1 MDLGKFGVDVKE
13 QEKTQNQS
21 NNPKNDNSSTKAQ
34 AINDIKL
41 DFNLNQMRTDF
52 KGVEVERYL
61 PWFLKYQVEK
71 FDDLIITAEIQKIID
86 FIENF
91 KPGKAI
97 LLAGAPGS
105 GKTTTLNLLGEKYDF
120 EIFEMNASDTRN
132 KKSIQEAISDVIK
145 QKSLFA
151 KDKLILIDEVDGVS
165 GRNDRGGVSELS
177 KIVKESKYPIC
188 FTANDKESDKIKTLK
203 RVATYIDFE
212 NHSQELLHKTAI
224 KIFTA
229 EKVKFDEK
237 DLLTFIDERNTT
249 DIRGFINDL
258 QACVYESKFELDIK
272 LEIRDYKK
280 KINLLLDKV
289 YYSYPEESFKSSYNT
304 DINLDELFL
313 YVEENTPLVYDNKA
327 NIKAFNE
334 ITKADVFRGRIMKWQ
349 HWRYLVYINFYLTYG
364 ISNSK
369 NTPNKVKEY
378 KRNGRILYKWIL
390 NNKVNSL
397 NPRTRTQKKNEEEP
411 KFIEKICKAY
421 GRSAKRTRKDD
432 LRFFSIIYQNDE
444 EFKKAMDN
452 KYHTDDAT
460 KKALIEI

>member
-13 QEKTQNQS
+13 TSSNELKTS
-21 NNPKNDNSSTKAQ
+21 PKSIDDENLRF
-34 AINDIKL
+34 DIDDMKV
-41 DFNLNQMRTDF
+41 DF
-52 KGVEVERYL
+52 KGTDVERFL

-71 FDDLIITAEIQKIID
+71 FDDLIITSEIQTIID
-86 FIENF
+86 FIDNF
-91 KPGKAI
+91 KPGKGI

-105 GKTTTLNLLGEKYDF
+105 GKTTTLNLLGEHYNF

-132 KKSIQEAISDVIK
+132 KKSIQETINSVIK

-151 KDKLILIDEVDGVS
+151 KNKLILIDEVDGVS

-177 KIVKESKYPIC
+177 KIVKESTYPIC

-203 RVATYIDFE
+203 KVCTYIDFE
-212 NHSQELLHKTAI
+212 NHSQELLKKTAQ
-224 KIFTA
+224 KIFKA
-229 EKVKFDEK
+229 EKIKYDEK
-237 DLLTFIDERNTT
+237 ELDEFIEERETT

-258 QACVYESKFELDIK
+258 QACVFESKFEIDDK

-289 YYSYPEESFKSSYNT
+289 YYSYPEESFKGGFNT

-313 YVEENTPLVYDNKA
+313 YQEENVPNVYDEKA
-327 NIKAFNE
+327 RIKAFNE

-369 NTPNKVKEY
+369 NNPSKVKDY
-378 KRNGRILYKWIL
+378 KRNGRILSKWIY
-390 NNKVNSL
+390 NNKVIGL
-397 NPRTRTQKKNEEEP
+397 TPRTKIQKQNNEDE
-411 KFIEKICKAY
+411 KFIEKISKVYA
-421 GRSAKRTRKDD
+421 RSAKKTRSEDIMYFAIMYRNDD
-432 LRFFSIIYQNDE
+432 
-444 EFKKAMDN
+444 EFRAHMNKK
-452 KYHTDDAT
+452 YEIDDST
-460 KKALIEI
+460 KKALVEI